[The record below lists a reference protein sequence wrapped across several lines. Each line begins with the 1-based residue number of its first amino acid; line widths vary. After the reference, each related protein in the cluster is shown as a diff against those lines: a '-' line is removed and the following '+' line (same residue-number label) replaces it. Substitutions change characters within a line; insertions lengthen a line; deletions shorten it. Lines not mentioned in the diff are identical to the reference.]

1 MSDVGADLKRY
12 LRSPMMPTV
21 WCPGCGHG
29 NIARAIA
36 TALDRLAIDLGQV
49 VILGGI
55 GCSGR
60 TPFYFNT
67 NAMHTTHGRV
77 LAFATGLKLAN
88 PRLTLIVAM
97 GDGDALAIGAGHFVH
112 AARRNIDLT
121 VILYNNSIYGMT
133 GGQQAPTTPFS
144 FRSTTSP
151 FGSIEPTFDAVDL
164 ALAAGATYVAR
175 TTTFDFAEMPEL
187 ISEAIRHPGFAMV
200 EILSQ
205 CPTYFGRL
213 NKLGDAPDMLEYERD
228 HTVVA
233 DEEPNQAVEITRQDL
248 VGNLPVGV
256 FRREIRPEYVQRYA
270 ELSRGRGGNYG
281 A

>member
-1 MSDVGADLKRY
+1 MPRIGEDLTSY
-12 LRSPMMPTV
+12 LREGMMPTV

-29 NIARAIA
+29 NIFRAIA
-36 TALDRLAIDLGQV
+36 ESFRQLNLDPSRIAV
-49 VILGGI
+49 LGGI
-55 GCSGR
+55 GCAGR

-88 PRLTLIVAM
+88 PRLTVIVAM

-112 AARRNIDLT
+112 AARRNIDVT
-121 VILYNNSIYGMT
+121 AILYNNSIYGMT
-133 GGQQAPTTPFS
+133 GGQEAPSTPLA

-151 FGSIEPTFDAVDL
+151 FGNIEPAFDTVEL
-164 ALAAGATYVAR
+164 AMAAGATYVAR
-175 TTTFDFAEMPEL
+175 TTTFDFDDMPRY
-187 ISEAIRHPGFAMV
+187 ISEAILHPGFSVV

-213 NKLGDAPDMLEYERD
+213 NQLGDAPELLKYERSQ
-228 HTVVA
+228 TFLA
-233 DEEPNQAVEITRQDL
+233 ENTPLLTKAEM
-248 VGNLPVGV
+248 VGKRPLGV
-256 FRREIRPEYVQRYA
+256 FRNEIRPEYTKEYA
-270 ELSRGRGGNYG
+270 KLCQAHGGTYH